1 MVADRSDVYAVGDAA
16 AVPWGPGSDD
26 PGRICPQ
33 LAQVAIQSGAHAAG
47 QILNR
52 IEGRPTLPFRYK
64 DKGIMATIGR
74 RAAITE
80 FPSGVVVKGT
90 LGWLSWLS
98 LHLVYLVGFRNK
110 LIVLVNWSWRYL
122 SWGSGPRVI
131 VGDDLEL
138 SEVAP
143 EPGPESPRRPA
154 PG

>member
-1 MVADRSDVYAVGDAA
+1 MPMPSATPPPSRGVRGPGDA
-16 AVPWGPGSDD
+16 
-26 PGRICPQ
+26 GRVCPQ
-33 LAQVAIQSGAHAAG
+33 LAQVAIQSGAHAAEH
-47 QILNR
+47 IVNR
-52 IEGRPTLPFRYK
+52 IEGRPTKPFRYH

-80 FPSGVVVKGT
+80 FPSGVLVKGT

-131 VGDDLEL
+131 VDDDLEL
-138 SEVAP
+138 KEVGT
-143 EPGPESPRRPA
+143 ERRPGPA
-154 PG
+154 PPGPPG

>member
-1 MVADRSDVYAVGDAA
+1 
-16 AVPWGPGSDD
+16 
-26 PGRICPQ
+26 
-33 LAQVAIQSGAHAAG
+33 
-47 QILNR
+47 
-52 IEGRPTLPFRYK
+52 
-64 DKGIMATIGR
+64 MATIGR
-74 RAAITE
+74 RAAITQ
-80 FPSGVVVKGT
+80 FPSGLLVKGT

-138 SEVAP
+138 SEVTAAP
-143 EPGPESPRRPA
+143 APESPTP